1 LEIKLHRLRTIGKIQ
16 QKNQPEDAFLFKF
29 FDNKKQ
35 WDLGMEVIAELGF
48 DFGAGRQDLSSHPF
62 STSFNKFDVR
72 ITTRIDEHDFS
83 SMLFSCIH
91 ETGHALYE
99 QGLPES
105 E

>member
-1 LEIKLHRLRTIGKIQ
+1 
-16 QKNQPEDAFLFKF
+16 
-29 FDNKKQ
+29 
-35 WDLGMEVIAELGF
+35 MEVIAELGF